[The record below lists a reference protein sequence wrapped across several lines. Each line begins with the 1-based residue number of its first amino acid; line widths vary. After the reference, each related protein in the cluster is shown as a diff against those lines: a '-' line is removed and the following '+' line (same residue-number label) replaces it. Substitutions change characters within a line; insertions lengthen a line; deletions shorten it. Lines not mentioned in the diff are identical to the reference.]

1 MFLTFKEKGKNE
13 IVQYQL
19 PPDLSFAD
27 AKNYAKR
34 IIRLKLDTIVPLI
47 FSRAVA
53 SLQTESGLIAS
64 RIYLSSDHILVW
76 EDTDPS
82 KLNGEQKKEMC
93 KILGFRTVN
102 EYERKKMRDRGE
114 FDFYDK
120 VEF

>member
-19 PPDLSFAD
+19 PPDLSFSD
-27 AKNYAKR
+27 TKNYAKR

-82 KLNGEQKKEMC
+82 KLSGEQKKEMC
-93 KILGFRTVN
+93 RILGFRTVN

-120 VEF
+120 MEF

>member
-19 PPDLSFAD
+19 PPDLSFSD
-27 AKNYAKR
+27 TKNYAKR

-82 KLNGEQKKEMC
+82 KLSGEQKKEMC
-93 KILGFRTVN
+93 RILGFRTVN

-114 FDFYDK
+114 FDYYDK
-120 VEF
+120 MEF

>member
-19 PPDLSFAD
+19 PPDLSFSGT
-27 AKNYAKR
+27 KNYAKR

-82 KLNGEQKKEMC
+82 KLSGEQKKEMC
-93 KILGFRTVN
+93 RILGFRTVN

-120 VEF
+120 MEF

>member
-13 IVQYQL
+13 ILQYQL
-19 PPDLSFAD
+19 PPDLSFSD
-27 AKNYAKR
+27 TKNYAKR

-82 KLNGEQKKEMC
+82 KLSGDQKKEMC

-120 VEF
+120 MEF